1 MSFTQ
6 KGRESLKLV
15 VEKAFRSQN
24 FRLENSDREKRT
36 TFSDVPLLLEI
47 FWDLK
52 NLFLPTAFSGFK
64 LVPVVFQSFFYE
76 VEKLVPKLSFKEI
89 VDCTCAF
96 GL

>member
-1 MSFTQ
+1 MSFAQ

-36 TFSDVPLLLEI
+36 TFSDAPLLLEI

-52 NLFLPTAFSGFK
+52 SLFPTGFSGFK

-89 VDCTCAF
+89 VDCACAF